1 MNDLPPP
8 AGTIDDAL
16 DVLARAGNYPLL
28 ARSLFLWNQ
37 ILGPACPAARRLR
50 EMTRDIVVLPLGSDI
65 AEQSVAIGPQPDGFD
80 IHPAALPGADA
91 IFAFVTESGLQLVM
105 FSEATTDGHSVR
117 RLQVRDASGAL
128 YRRRGPERFMLR
140 YRLDPVVLRA
150 QDLVLLSLVQEAG
163 ARPASLPALRGWIEI
178 ERGGQRQF
186 VSSAESSAGMLAEG
200 EVARIDSFARGALA
214 AAAGA
219 GEATGVFL
227 YLELVGETVDA
238 HLLGEALI
246 A

>member
-1 MNDLPPP
+1 MNELAP
-8 AGTIDDAL
+8 APGAIDDAL

-37 ILGPACPAARRLR
+37 ILGPACPAGQRLR
-50 EMTRDIVVLPLGSDI
+50 EMTRDIVALPLGSDI
-65 AEQSVAIGPQPDGFD
+65 AEQSVWIRPQPDGFD

-91 IFAFVTESGLQLVM
+91 VFAFVTEPGLRLVM
-105 FSEATTDGHSVR
+105 FSEATTEGRVVR
-117 RLQVRDASGAL
+117 RLQLRNASGAL

-150 QDLVLLSLVQEAG
+150 NDLLLISLVQEAG
-163 ARPASLPALRGWIEI
+163 ARPAALPALRGWIEI
-178 ERGGQRQF
+178 DRGGQRQF
-186 VSSAESSAGMLAEG
+186 VSPAESSAGMLAEG
-200 EVARIDSFARGALA
+200 EVARIDSFAPGAVG
-214 AAAGA
+214 AAAGV
-219 GEATGVFL
+219 GEATGIFL